1 MAISSAGPGTTP
13 WTGTGSHTSLHFEE
27 AILMR
32 VTMGVSLL
40 LVAGAA
46 ASMATLPTSGHHAF
60 AAEFDQERPV
70 TLEGTVT
77 LMEWINPHAW
87 IHIDVVTEDGSTES
101 WAIEAGAPN
110 GLIRRGFTRDSLPSG
125 TKILVAGYQA
135 RDGANRANGSSITFE
150 DGRKL
155 FVGGSN
161 PDVP

>member
-1 MAISSAGPGTTP
+1 MRTTLWLSLSAVGLTPVLLATTP
-13 WTGTGSHTSLHFEE
+13 
-27 AILMR
+27 
-32 VTMGVSLL
+32 
-40 LVAGAA
+40 AA
-46 ASMATLPTSGHHAF
+46 GHHAF
-60 AAEFDQERPV
+60 AAEFDQDRPV
-70 TLEGTVT
+70 SLEGTVT

-87 IHIDVVTEDGSTES
+87 IHIDVVNDDGSVES

-110 GLIRRGFTRDSLPSG
+110 GLIRRGFTRDSLPVG

-161 PDVP
+161 PDVPELED

>member
-1 MAISSAGPGTTP
+1 MRMRLYLSLAAVGTVSALLATTP
-13 WTGTGSHTSLHFEE
+13 
-27 AILMR
+27 
-32 VTMGVSLL
+32 
-40 LVAGAA
+40 AA
-46 ASMATLPTSGHHAF
+46 GHHAF

-70 TLEGTVT
+70 NLEGTVT

-87 IHIDVVTEDGSTES
+87 IHIDVVSEDGTIET

-110 GLIRRGFTRDSLPSG
+110 GLIRRGFTRDSLPVG
-125 TKILVAGYQA
+125 TKIVVAGYQA

-161 PDVP
+161 PDVPD